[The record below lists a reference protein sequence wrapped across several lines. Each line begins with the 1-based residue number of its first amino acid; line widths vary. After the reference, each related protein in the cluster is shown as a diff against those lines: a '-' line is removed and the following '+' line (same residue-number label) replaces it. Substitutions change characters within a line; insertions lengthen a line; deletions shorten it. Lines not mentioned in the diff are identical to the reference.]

1 MRHFNS
7 ISLKFQQINDSAA
20 HLDHW
25 PRSESTKWTS
35 LSDLNRGRFSIRP
48 QGAMN
53 YTTFDLQRLARVK
66 EVKSIPMQKLD
77 GTAADGS
84 GWF

>member
-1 MRHFNS
+1 MRTTGKDAPVFT
-7 ISLKFQQINDSAA
+7 
-20 HLDHW
+20 
-25 PRSESTKWTS
+25 SESTKWTS

-66 EVKSIPMQKLD
+66 EVKSIPLQKLD